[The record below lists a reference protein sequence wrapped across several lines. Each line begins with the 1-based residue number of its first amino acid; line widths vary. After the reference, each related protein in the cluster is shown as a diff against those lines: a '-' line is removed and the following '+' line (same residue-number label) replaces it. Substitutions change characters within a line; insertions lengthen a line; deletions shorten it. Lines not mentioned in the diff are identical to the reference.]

1 MKRRN
6 GRTKRPAAGQLVST
20 NRSLRADSAELD
32 DEKTAET
39 SVLVKEP
46 RPSANRGAKGAPIA
60 PLNQCVPWLDSLV
73 NFLRQPFV
81 CGLGLVLLTVLAY
94 QPVWHAG
101 FIWDDD
107 VYVIRNKLLTAP
119 DGLGRIW
126 FSQDSPSQ
134 YFPLVYTMFR
144 FEYALWGLSPT
155 GYHWV
160 NLVLHAANGLLVWR
174 LLRRL
179 EIPWAWLGAALFTL
193 HPVQVESVAWI
204 TERKNVSSMFFALL
218 CLLAWLQF
226 LEGHSRIDTGMKA
239 GVDASGRSPEA
250 NQILKSW
257 AFYPLALS
265 FYALAL
271 FSKTTACTLPAA
283 LVLVLWLKKRPL
295 TLWRWAQIAPF
306 VFMGLGMG
314 LVTMWWERHHIGTHG
329 SEFAIPL
336 MDRLLIAS
344 RGVWFYLAKLVWPFQ
359 LAFSYP
365 RWTVNASN
373 PLDYIWI
380 LLGGA
385 LGLLVWYARRSFGRG
400 PETAL
405 VFFVATL
412 SPTLGFIMLFTFRY
426 TFVADHY
433 QYVACLGP
441 LALAAAGLAWI
452 GKPRSSTPNS
462 NLVETPSSASLL
474 LPRMAGIIGTVL
486 VLGLAALTWSQAR
499 SYKDLET
506 LWRDTVRKNP
516 DSWMAR
522 YNLSRDLLH
531 RGKIDEALAEYR
543 EAIKSGPDQVNGLVS
558 LGNALFA
565 KGQHDQ
571 AMDCYRR
578 ALQLN
583 PDCPEAHVN
592 LAVILA
598 SRGQLDE
605 AIEHDRQ
612 AVKVNPM
619 LLNGH
624 VNLAVALA
632 SKGQYAEA
640 LEHYRKAIEI
650 NPDQP
655 MTHINLAIALEG
667 LGQTNEARLHYQA
680 AAASVNAHAAGLVQ
694 QGRLDEAALQYRE
707 AIRLIPDN
715 AEGHYGYG
723 LLLVRQGKRA
733 EARSEF
739 AEAIRMRPGYPEAQ
753 RALSD
758 LQ

>member
-1 MKRRN
+1 M
-6 GRTKRPAAGQLVST
+6 ST
-20 NRSLRADSAELD
+20 NRSLRADSAESD
-32 DEKTAET
+32 DEKGAKT
-39 SVLVKEP
+39 SVLVKE
-46 RPSANRGAKGAPIA
+46 KGSPTNARAIG
-60 PLNQCVPWLDSLV
+60 PLNKTLASLDSLV
-73 NFLRQPFV
+73 KVLRRPWI
-81 CGLGLVLLTVLAY
+81 CGLGLVLLIVLAY
-94 QPVWHAG
+94 QPIWHGG

-119 DGLGRIW
+119 DGLRRIW

-144 FEYALWGLSPT
+144 FEYALWGLDPT

-160 NLVLHAANGLLVWR
+160 NLVLHAANGLLVWQ

-179 EIPWAWLGAALFTL
+179 QIPWAWLGAALFTL

-218 CLLAWLQF
+218 CLLCWLRF
-226 LEGHSRIDTGMKA
+226 LEGTSRIDSDGRA
-239 GVDASGRSPEA
+239 GVDANGRGPEVNENVRPWVIYA
-250 NQILKSW
+250 
-257 AFYPLALS
+257 LALC

-283 LVLVLWLKKRPL
+283 LVLVLWLKKKPL
-295 TLWRWAQIAPF
+295 TIRRWAQIAPF
-306 VFMGLGMG
+306 VLMGLGMG
-314 LVTMWWERHHIGTHG
+314 LLTMWWERHHIGTRG

-336 MDRLLIAS
+336 LDRLLIAS

-365 RWTVNASN
+365 RWAVNAAN

-380 LLGGA
+380 LLGGV
-385 LGLLVWYARRSFGRG
+385 LGLLIWYARRFFGRG

-452 GKPRSSTPNS
+452 GQPRGFFPHSRLEQP
-462 NLVETPSSASLL
+462 VPTPSAAPPL
-474 LPRMAGIIGTVL
+474 LPRIGPVIGAVL
-486 VLGLAALTWSQAR
+486 VLGLASLTWSQAR

-506 LWRDTVRKNP
+506 LWRDTVKKNP

-531 RGKIDEALAEYR
+531 RGKVDEALAEYR

-578 ALQLN
+578 ALKLN
-583 PDCPEAHVN
+583 PDCPEAHAN

-598 SRGQLDE
+598 SRGQVDE

-640 LEHYRKAIEI
+640 LEHYRKALEI

-680 AAASVNAHAAGLVQ
+680 AAESVNAHAAGLVQ

-707 AIRLIPDN
+707 AIRLIPGN

-723 LLLVRQGKRA
+723 LLLVRQGKRTQ
-733 EARSEF
+733 ARGEF
-739 AEAIRMRPGYPEAQ
+739 AEALRMRPGYPDAQ
-753 RALSD
+753 RALTD